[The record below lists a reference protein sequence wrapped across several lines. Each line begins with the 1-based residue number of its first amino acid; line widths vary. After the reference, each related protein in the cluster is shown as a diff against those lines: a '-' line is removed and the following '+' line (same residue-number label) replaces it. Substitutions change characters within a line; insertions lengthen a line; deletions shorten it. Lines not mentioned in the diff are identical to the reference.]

1 MLGQMPDSGVSDNI
15 RKTSGANIR
24 KASGMTKTNTSSQL
38 KKKEGPSSA
47 PSLKKKFE
55 EHGKRRV
62 IDEFLK
68 TAKKPSVAPDL
79 PLKFQTVRERKLT
92 VVNTMRDKPQTL
104 SLDPSAKPDLGDVII
119 AAAAAKMV
127 KLDPATPTPTS
138 QEFGAQYCR
147 WDVQRP
153 IFCK

>member
-1 MLGQMPDSGVSDNI
+1 MLGQMPDPGVSDNI
-15 RKTSGANIR
+15 RKTSTAKNR
-24 KASGMTKTNTSSQL
+24 KASDMTKANTSSQS

-47 PSLKKKFE
+47 PSVKKKFE

-68 TAKKPSVAPDL
+68 TPKKLSVAPDL

-92 VVNTMRDKPQTL
+92 VVNTMREKPQAL

-127 KLDPATPTPTS
+127 KLDPAVPTPTS

-147 WDVQRP
+147 CDQQ
-153 IFCK
+153 